1 MFWVVIIASTAVV
14 LLIVDVIIFINLE
27 RRTKGET
34 EYVSSYSSDIEE
46 KFDILKQIIDSP
58 DTLIVYYPYGVF
70 VGTDEKTNYN
80 MVYLYYSSDKPEPNY
95 VRDIYVNTPQKDYAF
110 QLDELC
116 KLPKRI
122 CKALDDAKSRSIYV
136 YLEDEDDYGDD
147 ENDYGGDGD
156 GNNCP
161 IASA

>member
-1 MFWVVIIASTAVV
+1 MFWLVIMFSAAVV

-147 ENDYGGDGD
+147 ENDYGGDD
-156 GNNCP
+156 ND
-161 IASA
+161 

>member
-116 KLPKRI
+116 KLPERI
-122 CKALDDAKSRSIYV
+122 CKALDDAKQRSIYV
-136 YLEDEDDYGDD
+136 YLDD
-147 ENDYGGDGD
+147 EEDYGGDD
-156 GNNCP
+156 ND
-161 IASA
+161 

>member
-1 MFWVVIIASTAVV
+1 MFWLVIIASTAVV

-80 MVYLYYSSDKPEPNY
+80 MVYLYYSGDKPEPNY

-116 KLPKRI
+116 KLPERI
-122 CKALDDAKSRSIYV
+122 CKALDDAKQRSIYV
-136 YLEDEDDYGDD
+136 YLDD
-147 ENDYGGDGD
+147 EEDYGGDD
-156 GNNCP
+156 ND
-161 IASA
+161 

>member
-1 MFWVVIIASTAVV
+1 MFWLVIMFSAAVV
-14 LLIVDVIIFINLE
+14 LLIVDVIIFTNLE
-27 RRTKGET
+27 KKTKGET

-58 DTLIVYYPYGVF
+58 DTLIVYYPYGVS

-80 MVYLYYSSDKPEPNY
+80 MVYLYYSGDKPEPNY
-95 VRDIYVNTPQKDYAF
+95 VRNIYVSTPQKDYAF
-110 QLDELC
+110 SLDELC

-122 CKALDDAKSRSIYV
+122 CKALDNAKQRSIYV
-136 YLEDEDDYGDD
+136 YLDEEDDYGGDD
-147 ENDYGGDGD
+147 NGE
-156 GNNCP
+156 NCP

>member
-1 MFWVVIIASTAVV
+1 MFWLVIMFSAAVV

>member
-80 MVYLYYSSDKPEPNY
+80 MVYLYYSGDKPEPNY

-116 KLPKRI
+116 KLPERI
-122 CKALDDAKSRSIYV
+122 CKALDDAKQRSIYV
-136 YLEDEDDYGDD
+136 YLDD
-147 ENDYGGDGD
+147 EEDYGGDD
-156 GNNCP
+156 ND
-161 IASA
+161 

>member
-1 MFWVVIIASTAVV
+1 MFSAAVV
-14 LLIVDVIIFINLE
+14 LLIVDVFIFINLE

-58 DTLIVYYPYGVF
+58 DTLIVYYPYGIS
-70 VGTDEKTNYN
+70 VGTDEKTHYN
-80 MVYLYYSSDKPEPNY
+80 MVYLYYSGDKPEPNY
-95 VRDIYVNTPQKDYAF
+95 VRDIYMSTLQKDYAF

-122 CKALDDAKSRSIYV
+122 CKALDDAKQRTIYI
-136 YLEDEDDYGDD
+136 YLDEEDDYGGDD
-147 ENDYGGDGD
+147 ADKITTGILKANGE
-156 GNNCP
+156 NCP